1 MNLLMVLSVLARRR
15 ALRGH
20 ERWSRERLLAYQAR
34 QLDRARAFAYA
45 RSPFYREHHRGLERA
60 PLAALPP
67 LSKKTLMGRFDDV
80 VTDRSLR
87 RADVEAYLATLRDN
101 ARLGGRYW
109 VSSTSGSSGLKCLV
123 PSTDAEWASVIA
135 GYARANEWAGV
146 RAGLTRRTTMAV
158 VSSASAWHQSSR
170 VAATVQSPFVR
181 NVRFDAAAP
190 LGEVAAG
197 LDALQPEV
205 LVAYASMLRVLAEE
219 QLRGRL
225 HIRPRAVN
233 CSSEVLTGEARA
245 LATRAW
251 GVAPFNVYAATETG
265 GIGAECRLHTGLH
278 VFEDLVVIEPVDEH
292 DRPVPDGV
300 AGDKL
305 LVSVLSAR
313 TLPLLRYE
321 LTDRVRLATRTCPC
335 GLPFRL
341 IEAVEGRTDDLLQL
355 PGRDGGTITVH
366 PIAVHRALD
375 DVAAG
380 GWQVREE
387 QDRLRVLIARPGAGF
402 SGERVAASLAA
413 ALEAAGAAPVGVS
426 VEVVDDI
433 PAGAAGKR
441 PLVVAR
447 RR

>member
-1 MNLLMVLSVLARRR
+1 MNLLMILTVLARRR

-34 QLDRARAFAYA
+34 QLERARAFAYA

-60 PLAALPP
+60 PLSALPP
-67 LSKKTLMGRFDDV
+67 LPKERLMERFDDV

-87 RADVEAYLATLRDN
+87 RADVESYLASLRDN

-123 PSTDAEWASVIA
+123 PSTDAEWAAVIA
-135 GYARANEWAGV
+135 SYARANEWAGV
-146 RAGLTRRTTMAV
+146 TAGLTRRTTMAV
-158 VSSASAWHQSSR
+158 VSSTTAWHQSAR

-181 NVRFDAAAP
+181 SARFDAASP
-190 LGEVAAG
+190 LDEIVAG
-197 LDALQPEV
+197 LDEFQPEV

-225 HIRPRAVN
+225 HLQPRAVN
-233 CSSEVLTGEARA
+233 CSSEVLTAEARA

-251 GVAPFNVYAATETG
+251 GVSPFNVYATTETG
-265 GIGAECRLHTGLH
+265 GIGAECSLHTGLH
-278 VFEDLVVIEPVDEH
+278 VFEDLVIIESVDEH

-305 LVSVLSAR
+305 LVSVLFAR

-321 LTDRVRLATRTCPC
+321 LTDRVRMAMRTCPC

-355 PGRDGGTITVH
+355 PGRGGGTVTIH
-366 PIAVHRALD
+366 PIVVHRALD
-375 DVAAG
+375 DVHAG

-387 QDRLRVLIARPGAGF
+387 EDGLRVLIARPAADF
-402 SGERVAASLAA
+402 SVGRVIAALEA
-413 ALEAAGAAPVGVS
+413 ALEAAGTAPVGVS
-426 VEVVDDI
+426 VDVVDAI
-433 PAGAAGKR
+433 PAGPAGKR

-447 RR
+447 HR

>member
-1 MNLLMVLSVLARRR
+1 MNLLMILEVLARRR

-20 ERWSRERLLAYQAR
+20 ERWSREHLLAHQSR
-34 QLDRARAFAYA
+34 QLERARAFAYA

-60 PLAALPP
+60 PFDALPA
-67 LSKKTLMGRFDDV
+67 LTKKTLMDRFDDV

-87 RADVEAYLATLRDN
+87 RADVESYLASLQDNRRLR
-101 ARLGGRYW
+101 GRYW

-123 PSTDAEWASVIA
+123 PSTD
-135 GYARANEWAGV
+135 RDT
-146 RAGLTRRTTMAV
+146 AGLTRRTTMAV
-158 VSSASAWHQSSR
+158 VSSTTPWHQSSR
-170 VAATVQSPFVR
+170 VAATVQSPFMKS
-181 NVRFDAAAP
+181 VRFDAASP
-190 LGEVAAG
+190 LVEIVAG
-197 LDALQPEV
+197 LDSQQPEV

-233 CSSEVLTGEARA
+233 CSSEVLTVEARA

-265 GIGAECRLHTGLH
+265 GIGAECGLHTGLH
-278 VFEDLVVIEPVDEH
+278 VFEDLVIIEPVDEH

-305 LVSVLSAR
+305 LVSVLFGR

-321 LTDRVRLATRTCPC
+321 LTDRVRMATRTCPC

-341 IEAVEGRTDDLLQL
+341 IEAVEGRTDDLLRL
-355 PGRDGGTITVH
+355 PGRAGGLVTVH
-366 PIAVHRALD
+366 PIGVHHALD
-375 DVAAG
+375 DVLAG

-387 QDRLRVLIARPGAGF
+387 EGRLRVLIAHPGVGF
-402 SGERVAASLAA
+402 SVEGVTAALCS
-413 ALEAAGAAPVGVS
+413 ALEAAGAAPMAVTVD
-426 VEVVDDI
+426 VVDNI

-441 PLVVAR
+441 PLVIAR
-447 RR
+447 RG

>member
-1 MNLLMVLSVLARRR
+1 M
-15 ALRGH
+15 
-20 ERWSRERLLAYQAR
+20 
-34 QLDRARAFAYA
+34 
-45 RSPFYREHHRGLERA
+45 
-60 PLAALPP
+60 
-67 LSKKTLMGRFDDV
+67 TRFDDA

-87 RADVEAYLATLRDN
+87 RADIESYLASLRDN
-101 ARLGGRYW
+101 ARLGDRYW

-123 PSTDAEWASVIA
+123 PSTDAEWAAVIA
-135 GYARANEWAGV
+135 SYARANEWAGV

-158 VSSASAWHQSSR
+158 VSSTTAWHQSSR

-190 LGEVAAG
+190 LAEIAAG

-233 CSSEVLTGEARA
+233 CSSEVLTAEARA
-245 LATRAW
+245 LSTRAW
-251 GVAPFNVYAATETG
+251 GVAPFDVYAATETG
-265 GIGAECRLHTGLH
+265 GIGAECHLHTGLH
-278 VFEDLVVIEPVDEH
+278 VFEDLVVIEPVDEG

-321 LTDRVRLATRTCPC
+321 LTDRVRLATRACPC

-341 IEAVEGRTDDLLQL
+341 IEAVEGRTDDLMLL
-355 PGRDGGTITVH
+355 PGKAGGSITVH

-375 DVAAG
+375 DVPAA

-387 QDRLRVLIARPGAGF
+387 EDRLRVLITRPGPGF
-402 SGERVAASLAA
+402 SSKRVAASLSS
-413 ALEAAGAAPVGVS
+413 ALEAAGAAPVGVT
-426 VEVVDDI
+426 VELVESI

>member
-1 MNLLMVLSVLARRR
+1 MNLLMILEVLARRR

-20 ERWSRERLLAYQAR
+20 ERWSREHLLAHQSR
-34 QLDRARAFAYA
+34 QLERARAFAYA

-60 PLAALPP
+60 PFDALPA
-67 LSKKTLMGRFDDV
+67 LTKKTLMDRFDDV

-87 RADVEAYLATLRDN
+87 RADVESYLASLQDNRRLR
-101 ARLGGRYW
+101 GRYW

-123 PSTDAEWASVIA
+123 PSTDREWATVIA
-135 GYARANEWAGV
+135 SYARANEWAGV
-146 RAGLTRRTTMAV
+146 TAGLTRRTTMAV
-158 VSSASAWHQSSR
+158 VSSTTPWHQSSR
-170 VAATVQSPFVR
+170 VAATVQSPFMKS
-181 NVRFDAAAP
+181 VRFDAASP
-190 LGEVAAG
+190 LVEIVAG
-197 LDALQPEV
+197 LDSQQPEV

-233 CSSEVLTGEARA
+233 CSSEVLTVEARA

-265 GIGAECRLHTGLH
+265 GIGAECGLHTGLH
-278 VFEDLVVIEPVDEH
+278 VFEDLVIIEPVDEH

-305 LVSVLSAR
+305 LVSVLFGR

-321 LTDRVRLATRTCPC
+321 LTDRVRMATRTCPC

-341 IEAVEGRTDDLLQL
+341 IEAVEGRTDDLLRL
-355 PGRDGGTITVH
+355 PGRAGGLVTVH
-366 PIAVHRALD
+366 PIAVHHALD
-375 DVAAG
+375 EVLAG

-387 QDRLRVLIARPGAGF
+387 EGRLRVLIARPGVGF
-402 SGERVAASLAA
+402 SVEGVTAALCA
-413 ALEAAGAAPVGVS
+413 ALEATGAAPTAVS
-426 VEVVDDI
+426 VDVVDNI

-441 PLVVAR
+441 PLVIAR
-447 RR
+447 RG